1 VAGKGVGK
9 QLPRSPG
16 PRQHA
21 NKTYHVKVDAFLVG
35 MEPVAGAVVKWPLAS
50 GPAGG
55 QVPVGV
61 PAFLSHSP
69 VGRTLPVGA
78 SATAILHAL
87 IDDRVDADLCDTDV
101 DSFLARNPDLAFASV
116 DDLLGD
122 DWA

>member
-1 VAGKGVGK
+1 MT
-9 QLPRSPG
+9 
-16 PRQHA
+16 A
-21 NKTYHVKVDAFLVG
+21 NQT
-35 MEPVAGAVVKWPLAS
+35 LATR
-50 GPAGG
+50 AA
-55 QVPVGV
+55 V
-61 PAFLSHSP
+61 PAPAVAISGATLP
-69 VGRTLPVGA
+69 WRVGTAVQALPVGA

>member
-1 VAGKGVGK
+1 MTANPTLDTRPVVAAISDLVPGAT
-9 QLPRSPG
+9 SPWQIG
-16 PRQHA
+16 
-21 NKTYHVKVDAFLVG
+21 T
-35 MEPVAGAVVKWPLAS
+35 AVQA
-50 GPAGG
+50 
-55 QVPVGV
+55 
-61 PAFLSHSP
+61 
-69 VGRTLPVGA
+69 LPVGA

>member
-1 VAGKGVGK
+1 MTANPTLDTRPVVAAISDLVPGATSPWRVGT
-9 QLPRSPG
+9 
-16 PRQHA
+16 A
-21 NKTYHVKVDAFLVG
+21 
-35 MEPVAGAVVKWPLAS
+35 
-50 GPAGG
+50 
-55 QVPVGV
+55 
-61 PAFLSHSP
+61 
-69 VGRTLPVGA
+69 VGA